1 MNQEIEVSWAP
12 LLEAVSANRDPR
24 AKYYMPTCL
33 FAVCSL
39 LDKGSNPMSGLS
51 AEAVVEEFYVLVN
64 PVNPQKA
71 KNGWMPLWHLM
82 NSQAWVCKKEGIQ
95 TSREAF
101 PNAEKKPKWKR
112 QLLQAVDS
120 IDLSGRYYQLW
131 CSKDRRDE
139 LRSLLCAML
148 RADVDDETRQIGEH
162 LEVRLDESKLTG
174 RLSYDDPESVADAH
188 WVENY
193 ATYRTHIR
201 IERNARIASE
211 VKRIQGFSCLACG
224 FNFQSVYGPL
234 GEGYIEAH
242 HIVPVAEHKGHSKEV
257 DLLKDFFVLC
267 SNCHKMIHRLGPPW
281 TRERLEELRTLLR
294 SRAAS
299 D

>member
-12 LLEAVSANRDPR
+12 LLEAVKANRDPR

-33 FAVCSL
+33 VAVCSL
-39 LDKGSNPMSGLS
+39 VDKGADPRSVLS
-51 AEAVVEEFYVLVN
+51 AEAVVEEFHVLVN
-64 PVNPQKA
+64 SVNPQKA

-82 NSQAWVCKKEGIQ
+82 NSHAWVCKKEGIQ
-95 TSREAF
+95 TSREVF
-101 PNAEKKPKWKR
+101 PNTEQKPKWKR

-120 IDLSGRYYQLW
+120 IDLSGRYLQLW

-139 LRSLLCAML
+139 LQSLLCAML
-148 RADVDDETRQIGEH
+148 IADADDETRRIGEL
-162 LEVRLDESKLTG
+162 LEARLNVSKFPGGLING
-174 RLSYDDPESVADAH
+174 DPQKVADAY

-201 IERNARIASE
+201 IERNARIANE
-211 VKRIQGFSCLACG
+211 VKRLQGFSCLACS
-224 FNFQSVYGPL
+224 FNFQAAYGSL

-281 TRERLEELRTLLR
+281 TRERLEELRALLR
-294 SRAAS
+294 SGAAS
-299 D
+299 N